1 MKEARVITSVEGSVA
16 LVRLSRPKQHN
27 GIDFDML
34 HAVIREAKALR
45 KRRDL
50 RAVILHGE
58 GESFCAGLDFKT
70 VMSQPL
76 RAAWHYS
83 KLWQFW
89 QNDFQR
95 WSLAWRRVP
104 VPVIA
109 AIHGNCFGGG
119 LQLAL
124 GADIRIATP
133 DARLSF
139 LEAKWGLVP
148 DMGGVALVRE
158 LVPIDVA
165 KELVF
170 TGRIVRGDEALKM
183 GLVTHV
189 ADDPLAAA
197 EALAAEFMARSPD
210 SVAASK
216 FLLQRAWGGSE
227 SSALSE
233 ERSCQRRLMGTGN
246 QRLAVRN
253 AMGSRSAEI
262 KAFKPRS
269 GRFD

>member
-1 MKEARVITSVEGSVA
+1 MKETRVTTSVNAGVA
-16 LVRLSRPKQHN
+16 HVCLTRPKQHN

-170 TGRIVRGDEALKM
+170 SGRIVRGDEALEM

-197 EALAAEFMARSPD
+197 QALAAEFMGRSPD
-210 SVAASK
+210 SVAAGK
-216 FLLQRAWGGSE
+216 FLLQRAWGASE
-227 SSALSE
+227 RGALGQ
-233 ERSCQRRLMGTGN
+233 ERAWQRRLMGTAN
-246 QRLAVRN
+246 QRIAVRN

-269 GRFD
+269 GRLG